1 MQVTIITGASSG
13 IGLELAKCFANDG
26 HPLLLISR
34 NEERLLQLQKEL
46 NTLAN
51 IYILSL
57 DLTKSDF
64 LSQVISFMDSHN
76 LEIQYLVNNAGLGD
90 YGKFELSNLDK
101 QIDMVKL
108 NQLALMT
115 LTHQFLPKMLA
126 KNSGGI
132 LNVASIG
139 SFIPGPLMSIYYAT
153 KAFVLSFTQA
163 IAEENKASNVRIMA
177 LCPGPTKTDFFK
189 NANMN
194 RSSGFT
200 FKHAMDAKK
209 VASKGYYKFINKKNV
224 IYIPGF
230 LNKTGIFLTRFIPM
244 STNRKIAYKIQ
255 K

>member
-244 STNRKIAYKIQ
+244 STTRKIAYKIQ